1 MYGTNC
7 LKFADG
13 DEEESLP
20 FLSRE
25 LHIVQPKLVVA
36 MGERAVAFLNSV
48 KFPLA
53 RDLAPTEGELQS
65 FTPTIDALVTP
76 DIDASLDEQ
85 GAKTRFWNAFK
96 ALGAWW
102 SELPPY

>member
-1 MYGTNC
+1 V
-7 LKFADG
+7 D
-13 DEEESLP
+13 P
-20 FLSRE
+20 SR
-25 LHIVQPKLVVA
+25 P
-36 MGERAVAFLNSV
+36 
-48 KFPLA
+48 
-53 RDLAPTEGELQS
+53 GELQR

-85 GAKTRFWNAFK
+85 SAKTRFWNAFK

>member
-1 MYGTNC
+1 M
-7 LKFADG
+7 
-13 DEEESLP
+13 
-20 FLSRE
+20 
-25 LHIVQPKLVVA
+25 
-36 MGERAVAFLNSV
+36 
-48 KFPLA
+48 
-53 RDLAPTEGELQS
+53 
-65 FTPTIDALVTP
+65 TP